1 MVYPC
6 SYYVSSSTSRTIFV
20 NAWRMFNFE
29 MWLWYLDDLRANL
42 IGLERNIRI
51 YQVKRKDSF
60 FIFLGQFQFN
70 FSIKKDYLSLNGK
83 AFGPYFL
90 KIDIFRRFCG
100 HSTMG
105 ISASEKRINKG
116 GWKSKNRQ
124 NQRKTDKYCSI
135 FAEEITK
142 QLKKW

>member
-51 YQVKRKDSF
+51 YQVKRKVSF

-70 FSIKKDYLSLNGK
+70 FSIKKDSLSLNGK

-100 HSTMG
+100 HRELQ
-105 ISASEKRINKG
+105 IKLKIVLHG
-116 GWKSKNRQ
+116 GWTFTLRLNSHC
-124 NQRKTDKYCSI
+124 DY
-135 FAEEITK
+135 
-142 QLKKW
+142 